1 MPYPPKPPRKYA
13 TDEEANAARVQHL
26 LPYRLEPGRSGNLSG
41 MSSEQHQL
49 YREAR
54 SLMHRAGPPAIRR
67 LMQLAGIDPEDPD
80 QLVPLEQ
87 LDLDPRV
94 IYMASVA
101 LCERAYGKA
110 AQAELPKPD
119 DESVIERLMARVA
132 AIRRGEKVVEI
143 EPDDATITALPTP
156 PSPA

>member
-1 MPYPPKPPRKYA
+1 MPYPPRPPRKYA

-26 LPYRLEPGRSGNLSG
+26 LPYRFEPGRSGNLSG

-67 LMQLAGIDPEDPD
+67 LMQLAGIDPEHPD
-80 QLVPLEQ
+80 RLLPLEQ

-94 IYMASVA
+94 VYMASVA
-101 LCERAYGKA
+101 LCERAYGKP

-119 DESVIERLMARVA
+119 DRSAIERIMRRVE
-132 AIRRGEKVVEI
+132 AIRRGDRVIDLDPDAKTVE
-143 EPDDATITALPTP
+143 PTG
-156 PSPA
+156 

>member
-54 SLMHRAGPPAIRR
+54 SLMDRAGPSAIRR
-67 LMQLAGIDPEDPD
+67 LMELAGIDPEEPD
-80 QLVPLEQ
+80 CLVPLEQ
-87 LDLDPRV
+87 LDLDPRAV
-94 IYMASVA
+94 YMASVA
-101 LCERAYGKA
+101 LCERAYGKP

-119 DESVIERLMARVA
+119 DQSGIERIMRRVE
-132 AIRRGEKVVEI
+132 AIRRGDRVIEI
-143 EPDDATITALPTP
+143 DPVDVSE
-156 PSPA
+156 

>member
-54 SLMHRAGPPAIRR
+54 SLMDRAGPSAIRR
-67 LMQLAGIDPEDPD
+67 LMELAGIDPEEPD
-80 QLVPLEQ
+80 CLVPLEQ
-87 LDLDPRV
+87 LDLDPRAV
-94 IYMASVA
+94 YMASVA
-101 LCERAYGKA
+101 LCERAYGKP

-119 DESVIERLMARVA
+119 DESAIGRILAKVA
-132 AIRRGEKVVEI
+132 AIRRGERVIEI
-143 EPDDATITALPTP
+143 DPGDA
-156 PSPA
+156 SE

>member
-1 MPYPPKPPRKYA
+1 M
-13 TDEEANAARVQHL
+13 D
-26 LPYRLEPGRSGNLSG
+26 
-41 MSSEQHQL
+41 
-49 YREAR
+49 
-54 SLMHRAGPPAIRR
+54 RAGPSAIRR
-67 LMQLAGIDPEDPD
+67 LRELAGIDPEEPD
-80 QLVPLEQ
+80 RLVPLEQ

-94 IYMASVA
+94 VYMASVA
-101 LCERAYGKA
+101 LCERAYGKP

>member
-26 LPYRLEPGRSGNLSG
+26 LPYRFEPGRSGNLSG
-41 MSSEQHQL
+41 MSAEQHQL
-49 YREAR
+49 YQEAR

-67 LMQLAGIDPEDPD
+67 LMELAGIDPEEPD
-80 QLVPLEQ
+80 RLVPLEQ

-94 IYMASVA
+94 VYMASVA
-101 LCERAYGKA
+101 LCERAYGKP

-119 DESVIERLMARVA
+119 AESVIERLMARVA
-132 AIRRGEKVVEI
+132 AIKRGERVIEI
-143 EPDDATITALPTP
+143 DLGDVSE
-156 PSPA
+156 

>member
-1 MPYPPKPPRKYA
+1 
-13 TDEEANAARVQHL
+13 
-26 LPYRLEPGRSGNLSG
+26 
-41 MSSEQHQL
+41 
-49 YREAR
+49 
-54 SLMHRAGPPAIRR
+54 MHRAGPPAIRR
-67 LMQLAGIDPEDPD
+67 LMQLAGIDPEHPD
-80 QLVPLEQ
+80 RLLPLEQ

-94 IYMASVA
+94 VYMASVA
-101 LCERAYGKA
+101 LCERAYGKP